1 MIQETLRHKSKAYN
15 LSLYNQRWDTKL
27 TEPFKTG
34 IYQGEWGQQCPHLNH
49 MGVQY
54 NEKKKQWERVI
65 APWDMHHPNGEKKTT
80 MSIDELNIIFYP
92 EEGDHNFDHFKE
104 QIDQENER
112 LEKIY
117 GQKLGE
123 PFKK

>member
-1 MIQETLRHKSKAYN
+1 
-15 LSLYNQRWDTKL
+15 
-27 TEPFKTG
+27 
-34 IYQGEWGQQCPHLNH
+34 

-54 NEKKKQWERVI
+54 NEKKKKWEKVI
-65 APWDMHHPNGEKKTT
+65 APWDMHHPNGEEKTS

-92 EEGDHNFDHFKE
+92 EEGDHNFDYFKE

-112 LEKIY
+112 LEEIY